1 MRERIVTTCVY
12 ILVLLMISTTAFL
25 FGLLATQIKKEV
37 IVYKEAP
44 LKSDQAVCS
53 PKIVEKIVYKIK
65 DRIVYKTKEIIP
77 ERYRTTFYLNAV
89 SEKEKIVYLNT
100 PEKMHFGV
108 SLVGAATDSGAGASY
123 GYYGIGFKVRYTNYY
138 GQIEHMINHSSLF
151 SLGYEFDL

>member
-12 ILVLLMISTTAFL
+12 ILVLLMIGTTAFL

-77 ERYRTTFYLNAV
+77 ERYRTTFYLNVV

-108 SLVGAATDSGAGASY
+108 SLVGAYSDQYTRY
-123 GYYGIGFKVRYTNYY
+123 GTFGIGFKMRHSNYY
-138 GQIEHMINHSSLF
+138 GQAEFMNNHSSLF
-151 SLGYEFDL
+151 SLGYEFEL